1 MKDDLISRTELLKEF
16 EKRQKQLDMHGRGFS
31 DCFVN
36 EGQELSAEWWAV
48 ENIVENLPSSQQ
60 WIPSREKQPSIGET
74 VLLNDGRYYAVGYLT
89 DAFDWHVNGWYQDF
103 DSWTAWMPLPEPYKG
118 DV

>member
-1 MKDDLISRTELLKEF
+1 MDDLISRQAALDALLHDWDGMVTSVFDVLKA
-16 EKRQKQLDMHGRGFS
+16 
-31 DCFVN
+31 VP
-36 EGQELSAEWWAV
+36 SA
-48 ENIVENLPSSQQ
+48 QQ

-89 DAFDWHVNGWYQDF
+89 AAFDWHVNGWYQDF

>member
-1 MKDDLISRTELLKEF
+1 MDDLISRQAAIDAIKWT
-16 EKRQKQLDMHGRGFS
+16 
-31 DCFVN
+31 
-36 EGQELSAEWWAV
+36 WAGKAAFDA
-48 ENIVENLPSSQQ
+48 IKDLPPAQQ

-103 DSWTAWMPLPEPYKG
+103 DSWTAWMPLPPLPPVYTGE
-118 DV
+118 